1 MANLFKKARITA
13 TTTTTKATD
22 KKASILVN
30 DPSFFTKVQMLE
42 TLQEN
47 MKRDKAKSDMLS
59 DEIKEISKDEWVK
72 FYEAKGSNP
81 GSVLI
86 EAQDGDDTASV
97 MFIPTDKYIS
107 ITPARANELV
117 DKYGEEIVEE
127 KTTFSFD
134 ALMVE
139 KYGEVISNLIENCRE
154 ISDSDKDKII
164 KAVTTYSV
172 AKGTIDRMRNFGDVS
187 EIMEEVKPVC
197 QLKNVEIIKG

>member
-1 MANLFKKARITA
+1 MANLFKKARTTA

-154 ISDSDKDKII
+154 ISESDKDKII

>member
-1 MANLFKKARITA
+1 MSLFSKAKKIA
-13 TTTTTKATD
+13 TTTTSKATD

-59 DEIKEISKDEWVK
+59 DEIKEISKDEWTK

-97 MFIPTDKYIS
+97 LFIPTDKYIS

-139 KYGEVISNLIENCRE
+139 KYGEVISNLIESCGQIAE
-154 ISDSDKDKII
+154 SDKDRII

-172 AKGTIDRMRNFGDVS
+172 AKGTIDRMRNFGQVS

>member
-1 MANLFKKARITA
+1 MANLFKKAKSTA
-13 TTTTTKATD
+13 TTTTSKATD

-59 DEIKEISKDEWVK
+59 DEIREVSKDEWVK

-139 KYGEVISNLIENCRE
+139 KYGEVISNLIENCNQ
-154 ISDSDKDKII
+154 ISDSDKDRII

-172 AKGTIDRMRNFGDVS
+172 AKGTIDRMRNFGQVA
-187 EIMEEVKPVC
+187 EIMEEIKPVV

>member
-1 MANLFKKARITA
+1 M
-13 TTTTTKATD
+13 
-22 KKASILVN
+22 
-30 DPSFFTKVQMLE
+30 
-42 TLQEN
+42 
-47 MKRDKAKSDMLS
+47 
-59 DEIKEISKDEWVK
+59 
-72 FYEAKGSNP
+72 
-81 GSVLI
+81 
-86 EAQDGDDTASV
+86 
-97 MFIPTDKYIS
+97 
-107 ITPARANELV
+107 V

-154 ISDSDKDKII
+154 ISESDKDKII

>member
-1 MANLFKKARITA
+1 MSLFSKAKKTA
-13 TTTTTKATD
+13 TTTTTKSTD

-42 TLQEN
+42 TLNEN
-47 MKRDKAKSDMLS
+47 LKRDKAKADMLS

-81 GSVLI
+81 GSVLV

-117 DKYGEEIVEE
+117 DKYGENIVEE

-134 ALMVE
+134 PLMVE
-139 KYGEVISNLIENCRE
+139 KYGEVISMLIENCNQIAE
-154 ISDSDKDKII
+154 SDKDKII

-172 AKGTIDRMRNFGDVS
+172 AKGTIDRMRNFGEVAQ
-187 EIMEEVKPVC
+187 IMEEVKPVC